1 MTKNYMPDIAK
12 MLGVELEEEF
22 KIVDLSNEC
31 KLLLNYKFTENGLY
45 LKDETGTWW
54 SQTNV
59 LLHKLLKGEM
69 IIKKL
74 PWKPKAGETYYLPIL
89 EFTNFAKCTWTDNVL
104 ETTLYTAGMIFRS
117 LEDCKAALPVLR
129 KKYFGDDNNGQ

>member
-1 MTKNYMPDIAK
+1 MTKNFMPEVAK

-31 KLLLNYKFTENGLY
+31 KFLLNYKFTENGLY

-54 SQTNV
+54 SQANV
-59 LLHKLLKGEM
+59 VLHKILKGEI

-74 PWKPKAGETYYLPIL
+74 PWKPKSGETYYLPIL
-89 EFTNFAKCTWTDNVL
+89 EFTNFVKCTWTNNAL
-104 ETTLYTAGMIFRS
+104 ETTLYAAGMIFRS
-117 LEDCKAALPVLR
+117 RQDCEAALPRLR
-129 KKYFGDDNNGQ
+129 KKYFGDDNDGQ